1 MMGAMAGVGR
11 YLGVALTVAYGLYAG
26 AALVRE
32 LVTSGGWQEMLLVAC
47 WMVPLVVLAALAL
60 LRPERTGPV
69 LGWASASVAEIVLLV
84 ASVGLVPGDLA
95 SRVSAV
101 LVFVTAVPLGF
112 LGLRRPL
119 FAGVFLLG
127 LGGAFWVA
135 ALVGSYIAGT
145 AHVHVHDLALTGWIR
160 TVDLPLLVLGAL
172 FLVVAAF
179 GQPPGLASLPRLV
192 PPPRRERPAGRA
204 PGPRAPGTRGGRTP
218 RRGSGGIRN
227 DLRRRPSRL
236 EPRDRHP
243 EG

>member
-1 MMGAMAGVGR
+1 MMGTMAGVGR

-32 LVTSGGWQEMLLVAC
+32 LVTRGDWQEMLLVAC

-60 LRPERTGPV
+60 LLPERAGPV
-69 LGWASASVAEIVLLV
+69 LGWTSATVAEIVLLV

-95 SRVSAV
+95 SRASAV

-127 LGGAFWVA
+127 LGAAFWVA

-145 AHVHVHDLALTGWIR
+145 AHMHDLALTGWIR

-172 FLVVAAF
+172 FLVVATF
-179 GQPPGLASLPRLV
+179 GQPPRLASLPRLV
-192 PPPRRERPAGRA
+192 PPPRPERPAGRA
-204 PGPRAPGTRGGRTP
+204 PGPRGRRNP
-218 RRGSGGIRN
+218 SRGSGGVRD

-236 EPRDRHP
+236 QPRDRHP